1 MLLPKDTDWLIG
13 YIQDPYICCQQETHF
28 RPKHTYTLKGRGSKN
43 IFHASGNQKK
53 AREAILI
60 SYNIDLKVK
69 NITRDKKGHYIM
81 IMVSVQREDIT
92 IVNFYAPNTEAP
104 QYIRQNTTRHK
115 RRN

>member
-1 MLLPKDTDWLIG
+1 MKEW
-13 YIQDPYICCQQETHF
+13 
-28 RPKHTYTLKGRGSKN
+28 KV